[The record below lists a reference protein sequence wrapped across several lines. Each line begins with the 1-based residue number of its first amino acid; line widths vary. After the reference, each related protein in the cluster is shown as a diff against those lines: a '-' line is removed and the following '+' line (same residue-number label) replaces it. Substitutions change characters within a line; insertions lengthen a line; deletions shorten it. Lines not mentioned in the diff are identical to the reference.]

1 MNRQHHHPPACLKGA
16 IKRHRS
22 LRPCALRPATFG
34 SSDGTGVCLPSLQ
47 TEEHEFNVFPHF
59 NLLLD
64 AEPFLNLMPRQ
75 AEDEPDYLK
84 ELLAQA
90 GIDAQASSVAAK
102 LQEVVIGELHHRV
115 KNTLAIVSAITSQS
129 LKTANSLEEAT
140 KTIADRLNALGV
152 AQDLLVRERW
162 TGAGCRTLIEAAVK
176 AFQSKG
182 LDQFEI
188 AGDNIAISS
197 GPAIALS
204 MVIHELCTNAVK
216 HGALSAPAGRV
227 SISWSIFS
235 KDNLKRFKLHWKER
249 GGPPVY
255 EPSRRSFGS
264 RLIEQAL
271 PGQLQGEA
279 RLRFEPDGLSCEVN
293 IPLNVMQER
302 PLALVAPQAR
312 Q

>member
-1 MNRQHHHPPACLKGA
+1 MS
-16 IKRHRS
+16 IK
-22 LRPCALRPATFG
+22 A
-34 SSDGTGVCLPSLQ
+34 
-47 TEEHEFNVFPHF
+47 
-59 NLLLD
+59 
-64 AEPFLNLMPRQ
+64 RQ

-90 GIDAQASSVAAK
+90 GIDAQASAFAAK

-129 LKTANSLEEAT
+129 LRTANSLEEAT
-140 KTIADRLNALGV
+140 KTIADRLHALGV

-162 TGAGCRTLIEAAVK
+162 TGARCRSLIEAAVK
-176 AFQSKG
+176 AFQSKS
-182 LDQFEI
+182 LDQFDI

-216 HGALSAPAGRV
+216 YGALSVPNGRV
-227 SISWSIFS
+227 SISWAVA
-235 KDNLKRFKLHWKER
+235 DERFKLHWKER
-249 GGPPVY
+249 GGPPVH
-255 EPSRRSFGS
+255 EPSRKSFGS

-279 RLRFEPDGLSCEVN
+279 RLRFEADGLSCEVN
-293 IPLNVMQER
+293 IPLSVMQER
-302 PLALVAPQAR
+302 PLVR
-312 Q
+312 

>member
-1 MNRQHHHPPACLKGA
+1 
-16 IKRHRS
+16 
-22 LRPCALRPATFG
+22 
-34 SSDGTGVCLPSLQ
+34 
-47 TEEHEFNVFPHF
+47 
-59 NLLLD
+59 
-64 AEPFLNLMPRQ
+64 MPRL

-102 LQEVVIGELHHRV
+102 LQEVVIGELHHRM
-115 KNTLAIVSAITSQS
+115 KNTLAIVEAITSQS

-140 KTIADRLNALGV
+140 RTIADRLHALGV
-152 AQDLLVRERW
+152 AHDLLVSERW
-162 TGAGCRTLIEAAVK
+162 SGAGCRTLIEGAVK
-176 AFQSKG
+176 AFQSKS

-188 AGDNIAISS
+188 AGDNITVSS
-197 GPAIALS
+197 GPAISLS

-216 HGALSAPAGRV
+216 HGALSAPSGRV

-235 KDNLKRFKLHWKER
+235 KDNLKRFKFLWKER
-249 GGPPVY
+249 GGPPVH
-255 EPSRRSFGS
+255 EPSRKSFGS

-279 RLRFEPDGLSCEVN
+279 RLRFEPDGLSCEIN

-302 PLALVAPQAR
+302 PLVVVAPQAR

>member
-1 MNRQHHHPPACLKGA
+1 
-16 IKRHRS
+16 
-22 LRPCALRPATFG
+22 
-34 SSDGTGVCLPSLQ
+34 
-47 TEEHEFNVFPHF
+47 
-59 NLLLD
+59 
-64 AEPFLNLMPRQ
+64 MPRQ

-102 LQEVVIGELHHRV
+102 LQEVIIGELHHRV

-129 LKTANSLEEAT
+129 LRTANSLEEAT
-140 KTIADRLNALGV
+140 KTIADRLNALGI

-176 AFQSKG
+176 AFQSKS
-182 LDQFEI
+182 LDQFKI
-188 AGDNIAISS
+188 SGDNIAISS

-204 MVIHELCTNAVK
+204 MVVHELCTNAVK
-216 HGALSAPAGRV
+216 HGALSAPGGRV

-235 KDNLKRFKLHWKER
+235 QDDLMRFKLHWKER
-249 GGPPVY
+249 GGPQVH

-302 PLALVAPQAR
+302 PLALVAQQAR